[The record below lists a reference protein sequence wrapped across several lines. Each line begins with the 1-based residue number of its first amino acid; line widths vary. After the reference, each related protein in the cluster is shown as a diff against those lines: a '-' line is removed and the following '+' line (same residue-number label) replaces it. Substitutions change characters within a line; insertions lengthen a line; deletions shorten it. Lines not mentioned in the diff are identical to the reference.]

1 MPNFE
6 EFNELVKSVFSSVS
20 DRQSRLVFTISQ
32 VLPTFRKYLPMQKI
46 YLLALMLLCSNLL
59 YAQQKDYSKDVQSTD
74 AIISALYEVISGE
87 AGQPRDWNRF
97 KNLFT
102 PDAKLIPTSKTKEGK
117 ISYASMTPADYTQM
131 FESRVATGFYE
142 RELNRLTDAYG
153 TIVHVFST
161 YETRESK
168 EGPVTNRGINSIQ
181 LLKTH
186 ERYYI
191 MNIFWCG
198 ENTGF
203 LLPDH
208 YMKGRIE

>member
-1 MPNFE
+1 MKSIGV
-6 EFNELVKSVFSSVS
+6 LVIILFISCSS
-20 DRQSRLVFTISQ
+20 F
-32 VLPTFRKYLPMQKI
+32 
-46 YLLALMLLCSNLL
+46 
-59 YAQQKDYSKDVQSTD
+59 AQQQRFSEDVQTVD
-74 AIISALYEVISGE
+74 AILSALYEVISGE
-87 AGQPRDWNRF
+87 AGETRNWERF

-102 PDAKLIPTSKTKEGK
+102 PDAKLIPTSKNKEGS
-117 ISYASMTPADYTQM
+117 ISYAQLSPSDYIELFQ
-131 FESRVATGFYE
+131 SRVTTAFYE
-142 RELNRLTDAYG
+142 RELNRMTDAYG

-161 YETRESK
+161 YETREMK

-203 LLPDH
+203 MVPDL
-208 YMKGRIE
+208 YLKGRKE

>member
-1 MPNFE
+1 M
-6 EFNELVKSVFSSVS
+6 K
-20 DRQSRLVFTISQ
+20 
-32 VLPTFRKYLPMQKI
+32 KI
-46 YLLALMLLCSNLL
+46 YLLTLLFLASNTLP
-59 YAQQKDYSKDVQSTD
+59 AQQKDYSKDVQSTD
-74 AIISALYEVISGE
+74 AIITALYEVISGE
-87 AGQPRDWNRF
+87 AGQSRDWNRF
-97 KNLFT
+97 KNLFS
-102 PDAKLIPTSKTKEGK
+102 PDARLIPTSKNKEAK
-117 ISYASMTPADYTQM
+117 ISYASISPADYIQM
-131 FESRVATGFYE
+131 FETRIATGFYE

-168 EGPVTNRGINSIQ
+168 DGPVTNRGINSIQ
-181 LLKTH
+181 LLKTN

>member
-1 MPNFE
+1 M
-6 EFNELVKSVFSSVS
+6 K
-20 DRQSRLVFTISQ
+20 
-32 VLPTFRKYLPMQKI
+32 KI
-46 YLLALMLLCSNLL
+46 YALPIALLLSNLL
-59 YAQQKDYSKDVQSTD
+59 FAQQKDYSKDVQSTD
-74 AIISALYEVISGE
+74 AIITALYEVISGE
-87 AGQPRDWNRF
+87 AGQSRDWDRF

-102 PDAKLIPTSKTKEGK
+102 PDARLIPTSKNKDAK
-117 ISYASMTPADYTQM
+117 ISYASMTPADYVKM

-168 EGPVTNRGINSIQ
+168 DGPVTNRGINSIQ

-186 ERYYI
+186 DRYYI

>member
-1 MPNFE
+1 MKN
-6 EFNELVKSVFSSVS
+6 LVILTFCCLPAISS
-20 DRQSRLVFTISQ
+20 F
-32 VLPTFRKYLPMQKI
+32 
-46 YLLALMLLCSNLL
+46 
-59 YAQQKDYSKDVQSTD
+59 AQQKDYSNDVKSTD
-74 AIISALYEVISGE
+74 AIIATLYGVISGE
-87 AGQPRDWNRF
+87 AGEGRDWDRF
-97 KNLFT
+97 KNLFA
-102 PDAKLIPTSKTKEGK
+102 PDAKLIPTSKNKEGK
-117 ISYASMTPADYTQM
+117 ISYAALSPSDYVQL
-131 FESRVATGFYE
+131 FQSRITTGFYE
-142 RELNRLTDAYG
+142 RELNRMTDAYG

-168 EGPVTNRGINSIQ
+168 DGPVTNRGINSIQ

-203 LLPDH
+203 MLPDI

>member
-1 MPNFE
+1 MKILHVLMASLLMGPAFAQG
-6 EFNELVKSVFSSVS
+6 SS
-20 DRQSRLVFTISQ
+20 
-32 VLPTFRKYLPMQKI
+32 
-46 YLLALMLLCSNLL
+46 
-59 YAQQKDYSKDVQSTD
+59 YAKDVESSD
-74 AIISALYEVISGE
+74 AIVKALYEVISGE
-87 AGQPRDWNRF
+87 AGEQRDWNRF

-102 PDAKLIPTSKTKEGK
+102 VDARLIPTAKNQEGK
-117 ISYASMTPADYTQM
+117 ISYAPLTPNDYTKM
-131 FESRVATGFYE
+131 FETRIATGFYE
-142 RELNRLTDAYG
+142 RELNRMTDAYG
-153 TIVHVFST
+153 TIVHIFST

-168 EGPVTNRGINSIQ
+168 DGPVTNRGINSIQ

-208 YMKGRIE
+208 YLKGRIE

>member
-1 MPNFE
+1 MKLPATLAFGLLLTPT
-6 EFNELVKSVFSSVS
+6 FG
-20 DRQSRLVFTISQ
+20 Q
-32 VLPTFRKYLPMQKI
+32 VL
-46 YLLALMLLCSNLL
+46 
-59 YAQQKDYSKDVQSTD
+59 DYSKDVQSTD
-74 AIISALYEVISGE
+74 AIIKALYEVISGE
-87 AGQPRDWNRF
+87 AGAERDWERF

-102 PDAKLIPTSKTKEGK
+102 ADARLIPTSKNQERQ
-117 ISYASMTPADYTQM
+117 ISYATMTPTDYVKM
-131 FESRVATGFYE
+131 FQSRIATGFYE
-142 RELNRLTDAYG
+142 RELNRMTDAYG

-168 EGPVTNRGINSIQ
+168 DGPVTNRGINSIQ

-186 ERYYI
+186 DRYYI

-208 YMKGRIE
+208 YLKGRIE